1 MKKVLTL
8 LIIIFSLQT
17 IFAQTWCAPGAK
29 WTYSYANNG
38 ENGYVELNFT
48 QDTLINSINCKRLF
62 ITKYVKYYNLPDTVI
77 YYGSEITYEQNG
89 VVYIRTGTNY
99 DTLYN
104 FNALIGDH
112 WDMVRFNDSTSKI
125 TVLDTGTIVINSIP
139 LKFLAVNLHYGG
151 NFPFDYQDTIIERIG
166 FKASYYIASDRYY
179 AGLDGNVG
187 GGLRCY
193 SDDNFNTY
201 KPFYTHA
208 CDYIY
213 VGINEIE
220 KESSITIYPNPTS
233 NSITINTDN
242 IFGKIT
248 SIEFYNSFGQPILV
262 PRQTNTIDITELPI
276 GLYFIKVTNSQGLAL
291 ISKFLKVSQ

>member
-1 MKKVLTL
+1 MKKGLAIL
-8 LIIIFSLQT
+8 LFIFSLQ
-17 IFAQTWCAPGAK
+17 ISFAQTWCPAGAK
-29 WTYSYANNG
+29 WTYSYNNYG
-38 ENGYVELNFT
+38 ESGYVESNYA
-48 QDTLINSINCKRLF
+48 QDTIINFINCKRLL
-62 ITKYVKYYNLPDTVI
+62 ITKYVKYYNLPDTII
-77 YYGSEITYEQNG
+77 YHGSEITYEQNG

-193 SDDNFNTY
+193 SDDDLNTY
-201 KPFYTHA
+201 KPYYTYA
-208 CDYIY
+208 CDYIF

-220 KESSITIYPNPTS
+220 KEASISVYPNPAS
-233 NSITINTDN
+233 GFITINSDN
-242 IFGKIT
+242 IFGKIK
-248 SIEFYNSFGQPILV
+248 SVELYNSFGQLILV
-262 PRQTNTIDITELPI
+262 SKQTNNFNITELPI
-276 GLYFIKVTNSQGLAL
+276 GVYFIKVTNSEGLTEITKL
-291 ISKFLKVSQ
+291 LKE